1 MWQIVI
7 WGAKVGLV
15 ALMCIWR
22 RVLHAAA
29 RHRFVTTVASV
40 VAATSGIWA
49 LASGDTVRA
58 ATGPGPLPA
67 VFSLTSGGRYVP
79 RSFFG
84 ISTEYDQLTTYENAG
99 PLFDRAL
106 SLMRPQDGS
115 KMLLRIGGKSA
126 DHTFWQA
133 VPAKYPRQVIRL
145 DPQWLSK
152 LSALASSEHLSVMLD
167 LNLAVHSPTEET
179 EFAQAAKAALPP
191 GTLEGLEVGNEPDLY
206 WRQPWL
212 SKQRIATTSA
222 ATPQH
227 WTINYS
233 PADYRRDW
241 TSYARALKKKL
252 PGVPLG
258 GPEIISNKAPWLD
271 SVSGLGRLSPGFITI
286 HRYASSS
293 CWPKTSPWW
302 PTIAIML
309 NEGSAAGLA
318 SSVESAVQF
327 AHSRHEALRLTEV
340 NSISCGGN
348 TGVANAFVTAL
359 WAPDAL
365 FSFVQA
371 GVDSVSW
378 HIRPDQLNA
387 PFLFKN
393 NGIEAMPEM
402 YGLAVFAQMITP
414 GAELLNSTVS
424 SALHVKG
431 WAVRTPRGTRVL
443 LINKGG
449 RPANV
454 TLRLGTGNQP
464 GFVRRLTAPSI
475 AAQNGVSWGG
485 QHINSQGHW
494 QGRLVTSKV
503 GGVDGVYHL
512 ALAGYSAALV
522 SVWR

>member
-1 MWQIVI
+1 MT
-7 WGAKVGLV
+7 
-15 ALMCIWR
+15 CIWR
-22 RVLHAAA
+22 WVLGVAT
-29 RHRFVTTVASV
+29 RHRIVTGIVCLA
-40 VAATSGIWA
+40 AATSGVWA
-49 LASGDTVRA
+49 IASGDAVQA

-67 VFSLTSGGRYVP
+67 VFSLTSGGRFVP
-79 RSFFG
+79 GSFFG

-106 SLMRPQDGS
+106 SIMRPQDGS
-115 KMLLRIGGKSA
+115 KMTLRIGGKSA
-126 DHTFWQA
+126 DHTFWETS
-133 VPAKYPRQVIRL
+133 PPNYPRQVIRL
-145 DPQWLSK
+145 GPKWMDNLK
-152 LSALASSEHLSVMLD
+152 ALVRQEHLRVMLD
-167 LNLAVHSPTEET
+167 LNLAVHSPSLEAS
-179 EFAQAAKAALPP
+179 FAQAARKALGP
-191 GTLEGLEVGNEPDLY
+191 GTLAGLEIGNEPDLY

-212 SKQRIATTSA
+212 AKSRIATTSA

-233 PADYRRDW
+233 PADYRRDF
-241 TSYARALKKKL
+241 SAYARTLQAKV
-252 PGVPLG
+252 PGIPIG
-258 GPEIISNKAPWLD
+258 GPEIISNKAPWLG
-271 SVSGLGRLSPGFITI
+271 SIEGLGKLDPGFITI

-293 CWPKTSPWW
+293 CWPKTSPYW

-309 NEGSAAGLA
+309 GEGSSAGLA
-318 SSVESAVQF
+318 NSVRSAVEF

-348 TGVANAFVTAL
+348 PGVANAFATAL

-365 FSFVQA
+365 FSMVQA

-378 HIRPDQLNA
+378 HIRPGQLNA
-387 PFLFKN
+387 PFLLPG
-393 NGIEAMPEM
+393 NGIQAMPEL

-431 WAVRTPRGTRVL
+431 WAVRTGRGTRVL

-454 TLRLGTGNQP
+454 TLRLGTGNEP

-475 AAQNGVSWGG
+475 VAENGVTWGG

-494 QGRLVTSKV
+494 AGHLVTMRV
-503 GGVDGVYHL
+503 GGIDGVYHL

-522 SVWR
+522 SVWH

>member
-1 MWQIVI
+1 MALICNWRGI
-7 WGAKVGLV
+7 LDV
-15 ALMCIWR
+15 ATRHR
-22 RVLHAAA
+22 RVTAVGCILAAMP
-29 RHRFVTTVASV
+29 
-40 VAATSGIWA
+40 GIWA
-49 LASGDTVRA
+49 FASGDTVRA

-67 VFSLTSGGRYVP
+67 VFSLTSGGRFVP
-79 RSFFG
+79 GSFFG

-99 PLFDRAL
+99 RLFDRAL
-106 SLMRPQDGS
+106 SIMRPQDGS

-126 DHTFWQA
+126 DHTFWETS
-133 VPAKYPRQVIRL
+133 PPDYPRQVI
-145 DPQWLSK
+145 K
-152 LSALASSEHLSVMLD
+152 LGPKWMDSLKTLVHQEHLRVMLD
-167 LNLAVHSPTEET
+167 LNLAVHSPALEAS
-179 EFAQAAKAALPP
+179 FAQAARKALGP
-191 GTLEGLEVGNEPDLY
+191 GVLAGLEIGNEPDLY

-212 SKQRIATTSA
+212 AKSRIASTSA
-222 ATPQH
+222 ATPRH

-233 PADYRRDW
+233 PNDYRRDYS
-241 TSYARALKKKL
+241 SYARTLEAKV
-252 PGVPLG
+252 PGIPIG
-258 GPEIISNKAPWLD
+258 GPEIISNKVPWLD
-271 SVSGLGRLSPGFITI
+271 SIEGLGKLDPGFITI

-293 CWPKTSPWW
+293 CWPKTSPFW

-309 NEGSAAGLA
+309 GEGSSAGLA
-318 SSVESAVQF
+318 NSVRSAVEF

-348 TGVANAFVTAL
+348 KGVANAFATAL

-365 FSFVQA
+365 FSMIQA

-378 HIRPDQLNA
+378 HIRPGQLNA
-387 PFLFKN
+387 PFLFTK
-393 NGIEAMPEM
+393 NGIQAMPEL

-454 TLRLGTGNQP
+454 TLRLGTGGQP

-475 AAQNGVSWGG
+475 VAQNGVTWGG
-485 QHINSQGHW
+485 QHINSQGRW
-494 QGRLVTSKV
+494 EGKLATTEIA
-503 GGVDGVYHL
+503 GTDGVYHL
-512 ALAGYSAALV
+512 AVAGYSAALV

>member
-1 MWQIVI
+1 MVTGIVCL
-7 WGAKVGLV
+7 A
-15 ALMCIWR
+15 
-22 RVLHAAA
+22 
-29 RHRFVTTVASV
+29 
-40 VAATSGIWA
+40 AATSGVWA
-49 LASGDTVRA
+49 IASGDAVQA

-67 VFSLTSGGRYVP
+67 VFSLTSGGRFVP
-79 RSFFG
+79 GSFFG

-106 SLMRPQDGS
+106 SIMRPQDGS
-115 KMLLRIGGKSA
+115 KMTLRIGGKSA
-126 DHTFWQA
+126 DHTFWETS
-133 VPAKYPRQVIRL
+133 PPNYPRQVIRL
-145 DPQWLSK
+145 GPKWMDNLK
-152 LSALASSEHLSVMLD
+152 ALVRQEHLRVMLD
-167 LNLAVHSPTEET
+167 LNLAVHSPSLEAS
-179 EFAQAAKAALPP
+179 FAQAARKALGP
-191 GTLEGLEVGNEPDLY
+191 GTLAGLEIGNEPDLY

-212 SKQRIATTSA
+212 AKSRIATTSA

-233 PADYRRDW
+233 PADYRRDF
-241 TSYARALKKKL
+241 SAYARTLQAKV
-252 PGVPLG
+252 PGIPIG
-258 GPEIISNKAPWLD
+258 GPEIISNKAPWLG
-271 SVSGLGRLSPGFITI
+271 SIEGLGKLDPGFITI

-293 CWPKTSPWW
+293 CWPKTSPYW

-309 NEGSAAGLA
+309 GEGSSAGLA
-318 SSVESAVQF
+318 NSVRSAVEF

-348 TGVANAFVTAL
+348 PGVANAFATAL

-365 FSFVQA
+365 FSMIQA

-378 HIRPDQLNA
+378 HIRPGQLNA
-387 PFLFKN
+387 PFLLPG
-393 NGIEAMPEM
+393 NGIQAMPEL

-431 WAVRTPRGTRVL
+431 WAVRTGRGTRVL

-475 AAQNGVSWGG
+475 VAENGVTWGG

-494 QGRLVTSKV
+494 AGHLVTTKV
-503 GGVDGVYHL
+503 GGIDGVYHL

-522 SVWR
+522 SVWH

>member
-1 MWQIVI
+1 MVTGIVCL
-7 WGAKVGLV
+7 A
-15 ALMCIWR
+15 
-22 RVLHAAA
+22 
-29 RHRFVTTVASV
+29 
-40 VAATSGIWA
+40 AATSGVWA
-49 LASGDTVRA
+49 IASGDAVQA

-67 VFSLTSGGRYVP
+67 VFSLTSGGRFVP
-79 RSFFG
+79 GSFFG

-106 SLMRPQDGS
+106 SIMRPQDGS
-115 KMLLRIGGKSA
+115 KMTLRIGGKSA
-126 DHTFWQA
+126 DHTFWETS
-133 VPAKYPRQVIRL
+133 PPNYPRQVIRL
-145 DPQWLSK
+145 GPKWMDNLK
-152 LSALASSEHLSVMLD
+152 ALVRQEHLRVMLD
-167 LNLAVHSPTEET
+167 LNLAVHSPSLEAS
-179 EFAQAAKAALPP
+179 FAQAARKALGP
-191 GTLEGLEVGNEPDLY
+191 GTLAGLEIGNEPDLY

-212 SKQRIATTSA
+212 AKSRIATTSA

-233 PADYRRDW
+233 PADYRRDF
-241 TSYARALKKKL
+241 SAYARTLQAKV
-252 PGVPLG
+252 PGIPIG
-258 GPEIISNKAPWLD
+258 GPEIISNKAPWLG
-271 SVSGLGRLSPGFITI
+271 SIEGLGKLDPGFITI

-293 CWPKTSPWW
+293 CWPKTSPFW

-309 NEGSAAGLA
+309 GEGSSAGLA
-318 SSVESAVQF
+318 NSVRSAVEF

-348 TGVANAFVTAL
+348 PGVANAFATAL

-365 FSFVQA
+365 FSMVQA

-378 HIRPDQLNA
+378 HIRPGQLNA
-387 PFLFKN
+387 PFLLPG
-393 NGIEAMPEM
+393 NGIQAMPEL

-431 WAVRTPRGTRVL
+431 WAVRTGRGTRVL

-454 TLRLGTGNQP
+454 TLRLGTGNEP

-475 AAQNGVSWGG
+475 VAENGVTWGG

-494 QGRLVTSKV
+494 AGHLVTTKV
-503 GGVDGVYHL
+503 GGIDGVYHL

-522 SVWR
+522 SVWH

>member
-1 MWQIVI
+1 M
-7 WGAKVGLV
+7 
-15 ALMCIWR
+15 ALTCNWR
-22 RVLHAAA
+22 GMLHAVT
-29 RHRFVTTVASV
+29 RHRL
-40 VAATSGIWA
+40 ATAVLCLAGAMSGSWA
-49 LASGDTVRA
+49 LASGNAVRA

-67 VFSLTSGGRYVP
+67 VFSLTNGGRFVP
-79 RSFFG
+79 GSFFG

-106 SLMRPQDGS
+106 SIMRPQDGS

-126 DHTFWQA
+126 DHTFWETS
-133 VPAKYPRQVIRL
+133 PPNYPRQVI
-145 DPQWLSK
+145 K
-152 LSALASSEHLSVMLD
+152 LGATWMDKLKALVRQEHLRVMLD
-167 LNLAVHSPTEET
+167 LNLAVHSPTLEAS
-179 EFAQAAKAALPP
+179 FAQAARQALGP
-191 GTLEGLEVGNEPDLY
+191 GVLAGLEIGNEPDLY

-212 SKQRIATTSA
+212 AKSRIASTSA
-222 ATPQH
+222 ATPRH

-233 PADYRRDW
+233 PNDYRRDY
-241 TSYARALKKKL
+241 TSYARALEAKV
-252 PGVPLG
+252 PGIPIG

-271 SVSGLGRLSPGFITI
+271 SIEGLGNLDPGFITI

-293 CWPKTSPWW
+293 CWPKTSPFW

-309 NEGSAAGLA
+309 GEGSSAGLA
-318 SSVESAVQF
+318 NSVRSAVQL

-348 TGVANAFVTAL
+348 QGVANAFATAL

-365 FSFVQA
+365 FSMLQA

-378 HIRPDQLNA
+378 HIRPGQLNA
-387 PFLFKN
+387 PFLLPA
-393 NGIEAMPEM
+393 NGIQAMPEM

-454 TLRLGTGNQP
+454 TLRLGTGSQP

-475 AAQNGVSWGG
+475 VAQNGVTWGG
-485 QHINSQGHW
+485 QRINSQGRW
-494 QGRLVTSKV
+494 QGKLVTTTIA
-503 GGVDGVYHL
+503 GADGVYHL
-512 ALAGYSAALV
+512 PVAGYSAALV
-522 SVWR
+522 SVWH

>member
-1 MWQIVI
+1 MALTCNWR
-7 WGAKVGLV
+7 GMLHV
-15 ALMCIWR
+15 AT
-22 RVLHAAA
+22 
-29 RHRFVTTVASV
+29 RHRVVTSLACVLGAT
-40 VAATSGIWA
+40 AATWA
-49 LASGDTVRA
+49 FAAGDTVRA

-67 VFSLTSGGRYVP
+67 VFSLTSGGRFVP
-79 RSFFG
+79 GSFFG
-84 ISTEYDQLTTYENAG
+84 ISTEYDQLVTYENTG
-99 PLFDRAL
+99 RLFDRAL
-106 SLMRPQDGS
+106 SIMRPQDGS

-126 DHTFWQA
+126 DHTFWQTS
-133 VPAKYPRQVIRL
+133 PPNYHRQVI
-145 DPQWLSK
+145 K
-152 LSALASSEHLSVMLD
+152 LGPKWMDELKALVHKEHLRVMLD
-167 LNLAVHSPTEET
+167 LNLAVHSPQLEAS
-179 EFAQAAKAALPP
+179 FAQAARKALGP
-191 GTLEGLEVGNEPDLY
+191 GVLAGLEIGNEPDLY

-212 SKQRIATTSA
+212 AKSRIASTSA

-227 WTINYS
+227 WTINYA
-233 PADYRRDW
+233 PNDYRRDYS
-241 TSYARALKKKL
+241 SYARTLEAKV
-252 PGVPLG
+252 PGIPIG

-271 SVSGLGRLSPGFITI
+271 SIQGLGKLDPGFITI

-293 CWPKTSPWW
+293 CWPKTSPFW

-309 NEGSAAGLA
+309 GEGSSAGLA
-318 SSVESAVQF
+318 NSVRSAVQF

-348 TGVANAFVTAL
+348 KGVANSFATAL

-365 FSFVQA
+365 FSMIQA

-378 HIRPDQLNA
+378 HIRPGQLNA
-387 PFLFKN
+387 PFLLPA
-393 NGIEAMPEM
+393 NGIQAMPEM

-443 LINKGG
+443 LLNKGG
-449 RPANV
+449 RPADV
-454 TLRLGTGNQP
+454 TLRLGTGSQP

-475 AAQNGVSWGG
+475 VAQNGVTWGG

-494 QGRLVTSKV
+494 EGKLVTTKI
-503 GGVDGVYHL
+503 GGSGGVYHL